1 MDLGHSLESL
11 ISLND
16 KNDITIKTMEEE
28 KELPHSELTSAI
40 LGCCFEVMKEL
51 GPGFLEKVYKN
62 SLLIAMRQKGLQVEV
77 ERPYEVIFRGKV
89 IGRYNA
95 DLVVSQTVIVEL
107 KCCDSLIREHQ
118 AQLFNYLKVTDLPIG
133 LLVNFRRRTLEW
145 KRLHSNERHFDEK
158 ETIEELTSF

>member
-1 MDLGHSLESL
+1 MKFYLSFKIFFFKMGNDLLDLGHSLESL

-62 SLLIAMRQKGLQVEV
+62 ALLIAMRQKGLQVEV

-95 DLVVSQTVIVEL
+95 DLVVSQWSGRDYIAMRKIL
-107 KCCDSLIREHQ
+107 MRK
-118 AQLFNYLKVTDLPIG
+118 KP
-133 LLVNFRRRTLEW
+133 
-145 KRLHSNERHFDEK
+145 
-158 ETIEELTSF
+158 